1 MIINNNAVKID
12 SNVEPTKALN
22 FGISDVRLV
31 VDILSKLYA
40 YPIRTLVQ
48 EYICNGR
55 DAMREANTWG
65 KKAIDITV
73 PNTLDPVF
81 KVRDYGVGITPDRME
96 NIFVNYGSSTK
107 RNTNTQTGGFGIG
120 AKSAFSYTDS
130 FTITSFVN
138 GIKYIY
144 VAHLA
149 DDGGVNLISK
159 ESTKES
165 NGVEISI
172 GVKPKDIPEFRNA
185 VQRCVRFWQEP
196 IKFIGSKDIHQLK
209 PTLTLG
215 NMTVYDSHGSETRT
229 IYLID
234 GIEYDL
240 MKEEGNYRGYNFN
253 YRSYNFNYRRDIELH
268 SGNSIVT
275 LNVNN
280 GHFKIAS
287 SRERLESNDQNKA
300 YQDKMLADC
309 RSKIE
314 GIINSRINNASLPLK
329 QRLEHKK
336 TYSCFDQIARLDLD
350 LGSNYKMT
358 KEAVVCPTPVQYRY
372 VRRGRRASVHFE
384 LNTSTRLDFSVVV
397 YTSNDNS
404 NTLARKLNHY
414 LETNKDKVL
423 VSADAIANIPFQ
435 DIIFTNRL
443 DADSLPLPPKKTAQR
458 TQKSTRDAICW
469 AIESN
474 GTRSQ
479 WTVGKLNN
487 YDKPVVF
494 VDESTEEA
502 KELSSFLT
510 VINVP
515 KCNKDIVLKK
525 GMTVEQGKKY
535 LLSKNKDE
543 VVGLS
548 NLPHGWEK
556 VNVLKN
562 LKRRKST
569 DSMQRYL
576 FDKFPK
582 LKTEHDTMI
591 KEFNDL
597 VKKYPLITVLNNM
610 PYHNT
615 SCQTILI
622 DEINRQSKGK

>member
-1 MIINNNAVKID
+1 MIINNNAVKIE
-12 SNVEPTKALN
+12 SNIEPSKALN

-55 DAMREANTWG
+55 DAMREAGTWG
-65 KKAIDITV
+65 KQAIEITV

-81 KVRDYGVGITPDRME
+81 KVRDFGVGITPDRME

-130 FTITSFVN
+130 FTITSYVN
-138 GIKYIY
+138 GSKYIY

-159 ESTKES
+159 ESTAES

-172 GVKPKDIPEFRNA
+172 GVKPKDLAEFRNA

-196 IKFIGSKDIHQLK
+196 IKFIGSKDIHQLN

-215 NMTVYDSHGSETRT
+215 NMTVFDSHGTEART

-240 MKEEGNYRGYNFN
+240 MKEEGNYRGYN
-253 YRSYNFNYRRDIELH
+253 YNYRRDTELH

-275 LNVNN
+275 INVPN

-287 SRERLESNDQNKA
+287 SRERIENNDDNKLKQERMLEMQCRNKILEVIALKINDT
-300 YQDKMLADC
+300 
-309 RSKIE
+309 
-314 GIINSRINNASLPLK
+314 SLPLK
-329 QRLEHKK
+329 QRLDNKK
-336 TYSCFDQIARLDLD
+336 LYSGFDQIARIELD
-350 LGSNYKMT
+350 LGSNYKMN
-358 KEAVVCPTPVQYRY
+358 KDSVSCPQAITYRY
-372 VRRGRRASVHFE
+372 VRRGRRGSVHFE
-384 LNTSTRLDFSVVV
+384 LCYSTRLDFNVVV

-404 NTLARKLNHY
+404 NTLARKLNYY
-414 LETNKDKVL
+414 LESNKDKVL
-423 VSADAIANIPFQ
+423 VSADAIADIPFQ
-435 DIIFTNRL
+435 DIIFTNRM
-443 DADSLPLPPKKTAQR
+443 DADSLPLPPKKTVQR

-469 AIESN
+469 QIESN

-479 WTVGKLNN
+479 WTVEKLNN
-487 YDKPVVF
+487 QIIPIVF
-494 VDESTEEA
+494 VDELTDEN
-502 KELSSFLT
+502 KNDIRELSGFIV
-510 VINVP
+510 VINIP
-515 KCNKDIVLKK
+515 KCNKDLVLKK

-535 LLSKNKDE
+535 LLSKNKND
-543 VVGLS
+543 VVGLDT
-548 NLPHGWEK
+548 LPHGWEK
-556 VNVLKN
+556 VNVLKKF
-562 LKRRKST
+562 KRKKST
-569 DSMQRYL
+569 DPMQRYL
-576 FDKFPK
+576 FANFPE
-582 LKTEHDTMI
+582 LKAEYDAM
-591 KEFNDL
+591 KSEYDNL
-597 VKKYPLITVLNNM
+597 VKKYPLITVLGSLSHYSNNS
-610 PYHNT
+610 T
-615 SCQTILI
+615 LIVI
-622 DEINRQSKGK
+622 DEINKQSKET